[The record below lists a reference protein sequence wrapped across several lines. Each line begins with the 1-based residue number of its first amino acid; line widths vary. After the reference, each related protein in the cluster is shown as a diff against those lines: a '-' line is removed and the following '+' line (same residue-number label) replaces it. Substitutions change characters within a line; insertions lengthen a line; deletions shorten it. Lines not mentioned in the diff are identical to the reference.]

1 MPVFRVILAHIFPHL
16 DWIQRDRES
25 LRIQS
30 ECGKMRTRIT
40 PNTNTFY
47 AVKSSYINKVF
58 SFYFEFISCYSL
70 EYLSLYVLSVKNV
83 SSTSSSYF
91 FVSAWC
97 FQDTCN
103 ATVLFFLKLLNIYFQ
118 VLRINL
124 ALTLNKS
131 FL

>member
-16 DWIQRDRES
+16 DWIQRDGES

-91 FVSAWC
+91 FVSAWW